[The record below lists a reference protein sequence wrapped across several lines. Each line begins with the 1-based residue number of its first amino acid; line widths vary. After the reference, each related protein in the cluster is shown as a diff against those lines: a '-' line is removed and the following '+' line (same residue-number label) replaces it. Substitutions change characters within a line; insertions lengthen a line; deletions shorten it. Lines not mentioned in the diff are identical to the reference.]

1 MTRTR
6 TTRRSEARPGHR
18 TLALSAVAVALA
30 AFLPECGSGGS
41 KQKVYDPPVIAIQPA
56 DREVFVPT
64 SLGPGDTWPYD
75 LCIGNTVIGSLL
87 TVTSVTIEQAL
98 CPGDPED
105 TFTLTWDE
113 GLAFPVAVVGP
124 GDGATT
130 GKPEFVCV
138 RVTYTAPDT
147 VCARS
152 ATVHILSDT
161 RDAGD
166 RDLAVRFTVAVPTP
180 HIVAS
185 PPVVDLGMVEVGQ
198 SVEAALAVRNTG
210 LGDLVV
216 SAVRYKGSA
225 GFSFTWRCRWAG
237 AQEPEE
243 PIEKW
248 VVVPGGADPVTMDD
262 SVCAEPLTIPANGEY
277 KVRVRYEATNDLPA
291 KAFVTFLS
299 NDPDHDAAAGEGV
312 DVEFWANVSGP
323 CLRATPE
330 KVAFGTVVKNSFHA
344 EEVELFSCGDKT
356 VQVTSIAL
364 QAGAQSPFRL
374 DLQGVGTPS
383 EAQPLV
389 LNPGDRKTFMV
400 TYLPEAV
407 KTAPDGTVLA
417 DEDTIRIA
425 NSSPRPDIAVPV
437 SGMAVEG
444 QKPVCEFKITSPKEG
459 EVEDGG
465 VVLVLDRLSF
475 YDQSY
480 DPMPGGG
487 VVAWEWSA
495 TTPPGSADIFQ
506 PSYTFPTPTFEVNV
520 VGDYL
525 FCLKVFNTLG
535 ISSDQCCKLV
545 HVKAGEGCVVE
556 LTWETPLDPDPTDQ
570 CGTGKNCGSDMDLH
584 IVHRYAGGPDVDKDG
599 KPDGFFDKKW
609 DCFWF
614 NPRPIWVEGGDPVL
628 DQPRLDRD
636 DTDGAGPENFHYDQS
651 PPGECY
657 KVGVHY
663 WDDHTFGASIP
674 TLRVFLD
681 GDLKYEK
688 KAPKMKMQ
696 DLWEAGEVCC
706 SNPDKPFIEYQVGG
720 APVIIP
726 KYVNPDFNFNP

>member
-1 MTRTR
+1 MKRTR
-6 TTRRSEARPGHR
+6 HR
-18 TLALSAVAVALA
+18 KCLA
-30 AFLPECGSGGS
+30 AVLLTLLAACGGSGS
-41 KQKVYDPPVIAIQPA
+41 KQKLYDPPVIAIDPPERDVVLPA
-56 DREVFVPT
+56 
-64 SLGPGDTWPYD
+64 SLGAGDVWTYD
-75 LCIGNTVIGSLL
+75 LCIKNTVSGSLL
-87 TVTSVTIEQAL
+87 TVSSVTLDQTP

-105 TFTLTWDE
+105 VFVLTWGE
-113 GLAFPVAVVGP
+113 GVAFPMAIAGP
-124 GDGATT
+124 GDGPAV
-130 GKPEFVCV
+130 GKPESACV
-138 RVTYTAPDT
+138 ILTYTAPDA
-147 VCARS
+147 VCVRT
-152 ATVHILSDT
+152 ATVHVRSDT
-161 RDAGD
+161 RDAD
-166 RDLAVRFTVAVPTP
+166 ERDLMVRFTVSIPTP

-198 SVEAALAVRNTG
+198 SAESFLALRNTG
-210 LGDLVV
+210 LADLVV
-216 SAVRYKGSA
+216 PEVRYKGST

-237 AQEPEE
+237 DEEPEE

-248 VVVPGGADPVTMDD
+248 VPVSGGTEPGSLGD
-262 SVCAEPLTIPANGEY
+262 SACAEPLTIPANEEY
-277 KVRVRYEATNDLPA
+277 KVRVRYDAVNNLPA

-299 NDPDHDAAAGEGV
+299 NDPDYEASAGSGV

-323 CLRATPE
+323 CLRASPD
-330 KVAFGTVVKNSFHA
+330 KVDFGTVIKNSFHA
-344 EEVELFSCGDKT
+344 EPVELFSCGDKT
-356 VQVTSIAL
+356 VEVTSLEL
-364 QAGAQSPFRL
+364 QAGPQSPFRL
-374 DLQGVGTPS
+374 DLQGIGTPS
-383 EAQPLV
+383 GTEPLV
-389 LNPGDRKTFMV
+389 LASGERKTFLV

-407 KTAPDGTVLA
+407 KTAQDGTVLS
-417 DEDTIRIA
+417 DTDTIRVA
-425 NSSPRPDIAVPV
+425 NSSPRPEVLIPV

-444 QKPVCEFKITSPKEG
+444 KKPVCDFKVTSPKEG

-465 VVLVLDRLSF
+465 SVLVLDRLSF

-487 VVAWEWSA
+487 IVAWEWSA

-525 FCLKVFNTLG
+525 FCLKVFNKIG

-556 LTWETPLDPDPTDQ
+556 LTWETPNDPDPTDQ

-584 IVHRYAGGPDVDKDG
+584 IVHRYAGGPDIDKDG
-599 KPDGFFDKKW
+599 QPDGFFDKKW
-609 DCFWF
+609 DCFWS
-614 NPRPIWVEGGDPVL
+614 NPRPTWVEGGDPVL

-636 DTDGAGPENFHYDQS
+636 DTDGAGPENFHYDRS

-663 WDDHTFGASIP
+663 WDDHTFGASVP

-696 DLWEAGEVCC
+696 DMWEAGEVCC
-706 SNPDKPFIEYQVGG
+706 ANPDKPFVEYEVGG

-726 KYVNPDFNFNP
+726 QYVNPEFNFNP

>member
-6 TTRRSEARPGHR
+6 TAKHLGV
-18 TLALSAVAVALA
+18 TLLAVLA
-30 AFLPECGSGGS
+30 ACGGSGS
-41 KQKVYDPPVIAIQPA
+41 KQKVYDPPIIAIDPP
-56 DREVFVPT
+56 DREVLLLASTGAEQGQTHDF
-64 SLGPGDTWPYD
+64 S
-75 LCIGNTVIGSLL
+75 IRNTVSGSLL
-87 TVTSVTIEQAL
+87 TVSSVTIEQSL
-98 CPGDPED
+98 CAGDPEN
-105 TFTLTWDE
+105 TFSLTWDD
-113 GLAFPVAVVGP
+113 GVVFPVAIAGP
-124 GDGATT
+124 GDGPAT
-130 GKPEFVCV
+130 GKPESVHV
-138 RVTYTAPDT
+138 QVTYTAPDT
-147 VCARS
+147 VCERS

-161 RDAGD
+161 RDAD
-166 RDLAVRFTVAVPTP
+166 ERDLTIRITAPIPTP
-180 HIVAS
+180 HIVAA
-185 PPVVDLGMVEVGQ
+185 PTVVDLGMVEEGQ
-198 SVEAALAVRNTG
+198 SAESFLALRNTG

-216 SAVRYKGSA
+216 SDVRYKGSPR
-225 GFSFTWRCRWAG
+225 FSFTWKCQWADDQG
-237 AQEPEE
+237 PDEPLDKV
-243 PIEKW
+243 PFIEKW
-248 VVVPGGADPVTMDD
+248 VQVEGGAEPTTLG
-262 SVCAEPLTIPANGEY
+262 SACAGPMIIPANGEY
-277 KVRVRYEATNDLPA
+277 KVRVRYEAVDDLPA
-291 KAFVTFLS
+291 KAFLTFLS
-299 NDPDHDAAAGEGV
+299 NDPDYDAAAGQGM

-323 CLRATPE
+323 CLRAIPD
-330 KVAFGTVVKNSFHA
+330 KVDFGTVMKGTFHA
-344 EEVELFSCGDKT
+344 EAVELFSCGDKT
-356 VQVTSIAL
+356 VEVTSLAL
-364 QAGAQSPFRL
+364 QAGDQSPFRL
-374 DLQGVGTPS
+374 DLQGIGTPS
-383 EAQPLV
+383 EAEPLV

-407 KTAPDGTVLA
+407 KAAQDGTVLS
-417 DEDTIRIA
+417 DEDTIRVA
-425 NSSPRPDIAVPV
+425 NSSPRPEVLVPV
-437 SGMAVEG
+437 SGRAVEG
-444 QKPVCEFKITSPKEG
+444 EKPVCEFKITSPKEG
-459 EVEDGG
+459 EVGDGES
-465 VVLVLDRLSF
+465 VLVLDRLSF

-495 TTPPGSADIFQ
+495 TTPPGSADVFQ

-535 ISSDQCCKLV
+535 IPSDPCCKLV

-556 LTWETPLDPDPTDQ
+556 LTWETPLDPDPTDE

-584 IVHRYAGGPDVDKDG
+584 IVHRYAGGPDIDKDG
-599 KPDGFFDKKW
+599 QPDGFFDTKW

-614 NPRPIWVEGGDPVL
+614 NPRPTWVEGGDPVL

-636 DTDGAGPENFHYDQS
+636 DTDGAGPENFHYDRS

-663 WDDHTFGASIP
+663 WDDHTFGASYP

-706 SNPDKPFIEYQVGG
+706 ANPDKPFVEYEVGG

-726 KYVNPDFNFNP
+726 QYVNPDFNFNP

>member
-6 TTRRSEARPGHR
+6 TARPSSSGPTR
-18 TLALSAVAVALA
+18 QPPALPSIAVMALTFLAG
-30 AFLPECGSGGS
+30 CGDGGTR
-41 KQKVYDPPVIAIQPA
+41 QKVYDPPIIAIDPA
-56 DREVFVPT
+56 DRDVFLPA
-64 SLGPGDTWPYD
+64 SLGSGEVWTYD
-75 LCIGNTVIGSLL
+75 LCIKNIVIGSLL
-87 TVTSVTIEQAL
+87 TVSSVTLEQAP

-105 TFTLTWDE
+105 VFALTWGD
-113 GLAFPVAVVGP
+113 GVAFPMVIAGP
-124 GDGATT
+124 GDGPAE
-130 GKPEFVCV
+130 GKPESACV

-147 VCARS
+147 VCART
-152 ATVHILSDT
+152 ATVHVRSDT
-161 RDAGD
+161 RDAD
-166 RDLAVRFTVAVPTP
+166 QRDLTVRFTAAIPTP

-198 SVEAALAVRNTG
+198 SLESFLALRNTG

-216 SAVRYKGSA
+216 SEVRYKGST

-237 AQEPEE
+237 DQEPEE

-248 VVVPGGADPVTMDD
+248 VSVPGGAEPMTLDD
-262 SVCAEPLTIPANGEY
+262 SVCAKPLTIPANGEY
-277 KVRVRYEATNDLPA
+277 KVRVRYGAVNDLPA

-299 NDPDHDAAAGEGV
+299 NDPDYDAAAGKGV

-323 CLRATPE
+323 CLRASPD
-330 KVAFGTVVKNSFHA
+330 KVDFGAVVKNSFHV

-356 VQVTSIAL
+356 VEVSAIEL

-374 DLQGVGTPS
+374 DLQGIGTPS
-383 EAQPLV
+383 KAQPLV
-389 LNPGDRKTFMV
+389 LNPGERKTFLV

-407 KTAPDGTVLA
+407 KTAQDGSVLS
-417 DEDTIRIA
+417 DVDTIRVA
-425 NSSPRPDIAVPV
+425 NSSPRPEVLIPV
-437 SGMAVEG
+437 SGRAVEG
-444 QKPVCEFKITSPKEG
+444 AKPVCEFKVTSPKEG
-459 EVEDGG
+459 EVGDGES
-465 VVLVLDRLSF
+465 VLVLDRLSF

-495 TTPPGSADIFQ
+495 TTPPGSADVFQ

-584 IVHRYAGGPDVDKDG
+584 IVHRYAGGPDIDKNG
-599 KPDGFFDKKW
+599 QPDGFFDKRW

-614 NPRPIWVEGGDPVL
+614 NPRPTWVEGGDAVL

-636 DTDGAGPENFHYDQS
+636 DTDGAGPENFHYDRS

-663 WDDHTFGASIP
+663 WDDHTFGASYP

-696 DLWEAGEVCC
+696 DMWEAGEVCC
-706 SNPDKPFIEYQVGG
+706 ATPDKPFVEYEVGG

-726 KYVNPDFNFNP
+726 QYVNPEFNFNP